1 MRLHVLERNIGA
13 VALYKKWGFEV
24 VETKREYFIGHPVL
38 RMVKKIMKLS
48 VNRNVKDNEC
58 TYEYWLVCYTI
69 SCRGIEQVASMNCD
83 YALHQIVDSVMS
95 PHMISILH
103 FKFII

>member
-58 TYEYWLVCYTI
+58 TYEYWWVCYTI
-69 SCRGIEQVASMNCD
+69 SCRGIEQVASMKCD
-83 YALHQIVDSVMS
+83 YALQ
-95 PHMISILH
+95 
-103 FKFII
+103 